1 MAKRYLFLFLLL
13 NISFVLAAQHFVAN
27 GSVLNARYYSKV
39 PYRELLKGRKNY
51 GTPVI
56 VSGRAA
62 ALPPMGETLL
72 RYSTS
77 SGSNQYQSPGWMYG
91 FTSGLEGKFTLRK
104 IFFAKALLG
113 GMYRRADFKEY
124 SFEEAYFMLS
134 VSVGFPLLNRL
145 DFDIGYTGF
154 FGDGLLVRKGVYATG
169 IDVKDINCLHIGLT
183 HHFSN
188 TFSVFAN
195 GLFNFRSNTL
205 HFRSDNDDSPPMDVD
220 LGALSGLYV
229 DSYSPGNM
237 LEVGLR
243 WNIFQTLNVGEI
255 SESVIYVKTTNKKI
269 RR

>member
-1 MAKRYLFLFLLL
+1 MAKRTFFLFLLL
-13 NISFVLAAQHFVAN
+13 CMCLVLPAQHFVAN

-39 PYRELLKGRKNY
+39 PYRELLKGKKNY
-51 GTPVI
+51 GAWMI

-62 ALPPMGETLL
+62 ALPPMGETRL

-77 SGSNQYQSPGWMYG
+77 SGSNEYQSSGWMHG
-91 FTSGLEGKFTLRK
+91 FTSGLEGKFTFRK
-104 IFFAKALLG
+104 IFFAKALMG
-113 GMYRRADFKEY
+113 GMYRRANFKDY
-124 SFEEAYFMLS
+124 TFEEAHFMLS

-169 IDVKDINCLHIGLT
+169 VDVNDINCLHVGLT

-195 GLFNFRSNTL
+195 GLFGFKSNAL
-205 HFRSDNDDSPPMDVD
+205 HFKSDNDDSPPIDVEM
-220 LGALSGLYV
+220 GALSGLYV
-229 DSYSPGNM
+229 EPFSPGNM